1 VAAELRYG
9 LAVVEDGVTALPED
23 PLLADAAKAFDEM
36 RQWAWIVDSRWQLV
50 FISEELRATFGYDP
64 PLPTAFLG
72 EAWLSALLSS
82 PLGSNTVVQ
91 ASEIAAG
98 IGGLMLTDIG
108 PVSMRAQLDPRLRDA
123 VESQSPV
130 DIETFSYTFTGAG
143 VTGIQVT
150 ASSMTIRLRD
160 VHGRLAGTAIVSKPA
175 VGDRTLATL
184 AMHSDPDHLARM
196 QQVGRAARRP
206 AAILFADLEGS
217 SSLARRMPTASYFR
231 LARRLVRA
239 ADHHVVAAGG
249 LVGRHVGDGLAAFFL
264 AETAGSESAA
274 ARACLDAAR
283 GFRRAVADI
292 AHRSDLEAADVI
304 VRMGLHWG
312 ATLYVGNITTEGRA
326 EVTAL
331 GDEVNQAARIE
342 ASATGGRTLVAKD
355 LVERL
360 SPDDA
365 AALGIDTAHLT
376 FTTIGELATAT
387 AKAQR
392 DAPTIAVCE
401 I

>member
-1 VAAELRYG
+1 
-9 LAVVEDGVTALPED
+9 
-23 PLLADAAKAFDEM
+23 
-36 RQWAWIVDSRWQLV
+36 
-50 FISEELRATFGYDP
+50 
-64 PLPTAFLG
+64 
-72 EAWLSALLSS
+72 LSAQLSS
-82 PLGSNTVVQ
+82 PFGSNTVDQ
-91 ASEIAAG
+91 AGEIAAG
-98 IGGLMLTDIG
+98 IGGLMLSDLGAAAVRTL
-108 PVSMRAQLDPRLRDA
+108 VDPRLRDA
-123 VESQSPV
+123 VMRQSPV
-130 DIETFSYTFTGAG
+130 HAEMFSFTISGVGVAGLETR
-143 VTGIQVT
+143 

-160 VHGRLAGTAIVSKPA
+160 ANGRLAGTAIVSKPA
-175 VGDRTLATL
+175 IGDRTLASQ

-217 SSLARRMPTASYFR
+217 SSLARRLPTASYFR

-239 ADHHVVAAGG
+239 ADHHVVTAGG

-274 ARACLDAAR
+274 ARACINAAR
-283 GFRRAVADI
+283 GFRAAASEISD
-292 AHRSDLEAADVI
+292 RSDLEPSDVV

-312 ATLYVGNITTEGRA
+312 ATLYVGNITTEGRS

-331 GDEVNQAARIE
+331 GDEVNEAARIE
-342 ASATGGRTLVAKD
+342 ASATGGRTLAAKE
-355 LVERL
+355 LIERL

-365 AALGIDTAHLT
+365 AAVGIDTDRLT
-376 FTTIGELATAT
+376 FTTIGDMDTAT

-401 I
+401 IGDHP